1 MTFGEKLKSYRI
13 NKGMSQD
20 ELAQQ
25 LGTTKQVISRYETNQ
40 RIPKITTANEYAEK
54 LNIPLEYLLNN
65 SFDSPSTSIQHVSVI
80 GNGNAG
86 QNVITANGGSQIK
99 VSTPSELSIQEKELI
114 RIYQNITPKQQ
125 VELLH
130 YAYELEEQNLN
141 L

>member
-65 SFDSPSTSIQHVSVI
+65 SFDSPLTSIQHVSVI

-86 QNVITANGGSQIK
+86 QNVITDNGGSQIK